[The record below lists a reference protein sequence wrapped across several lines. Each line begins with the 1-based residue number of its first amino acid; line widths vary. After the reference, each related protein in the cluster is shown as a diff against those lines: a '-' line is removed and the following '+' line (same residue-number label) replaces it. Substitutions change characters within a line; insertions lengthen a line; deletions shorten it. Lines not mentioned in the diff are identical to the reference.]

1 MRQINF
7 VMIVVAGERD
17 INYKIEGS
25 VNYGADLK
33 KLLLRQQRR
42 KSMFLKSFEV

>member
-25 VNYGADLK
+25 VNYGVDLTK
-33 KLLLRQQRR
+33 FLLCQQRR
-42 KSMFLKSFEV
+42 ESMFLKSFEV

>member
-7 VMIVVAGERD
+7 VMIVVGGERD

-25 VNYGADLK
+25 VYYWCRLDETFASSTK
-33 KLLLRQQRR
+33 TEEHV
-42 KSMFLKSFEV
+42 FEIF

>member
-25 VNYGADLK
+25 VNYCVDLTNF
-33 KLLLRQQRR
+33 LLRQQRR